1 MVFVS
6 ETYHRDL
13 NVKVICKYCQED
25 PPNLVENFSDGDLV
39 CGTCG
44 LVMPGGPI
52 VDTRSEWRTF
62 ANDEGGDDPSRVGAA
77 SNDLLPG
84 NQLDTIIS
92 SRDGSTGRAR
102 ELARAQGKSTSARN
116 ERQLV
121 EAHKIIQQFCDA
133 INLPKQITDVVK
145 HLYNRVQD
153 AKTLKGKTQ
162 DSIIA
167 SCIVIATRQSDVPRT
182 FKEICALTRVEKRDL
197 GRVFKVVEKVLQEQA
212 QAGETEAIANPHMDS
227 SRTAYTATQATDA
240 ADLMS
245 RFCSALDLPVYVQ
258 TAATELA
265 KKDAAKTK
273 LAGRAPTTIASAEIY
288 FMSHLFGMGRSAADI
303 SKIAGVSDSTIRN
316 AYKLLWA
323 VKDQF
328 MDERWIADKS
338 TQPVSSLFGDISATD
353 SSSNSADES
362 TPYVPEE
369 DDIFPAQQFFASAMK
384 AGVLK
389 NVDIESIYDIL
400 RQARAASLTAQ
411 PRLDMQRSAADP
423 STLSILGKILLR
435 AKSAVDTPE
444 AALERKKLGYFLL
457 RSANTPEATIF
468 ISRSILRSP
477 TATKEETEEAIA
489 TLSKLAQQNHP
500 DAAVI
505 LGGVLQSHGDLTKA
519 SALYKI
525 GAEAGNAE
533 GYLGLGRIQ
542 RTNGNH
548 HDALSSFKKA
558 ADMNHPYGH
567 FMLAIS
573 DPDAPESMTHLE
585 AAATKGIPEAAHNLG
600 ERHRLQGNKALA
612 QEWYEVAARAGFQIS
627 MVNLAMMLKD
637 NGEGKKA
644 SVWLEAAK
652 RGGGQVAEDAQRY
665 LEKWKTEVEE
675 KKGMCVVM

>member
-212 QAGETEAIANPHMDS
+212 QAGETEAMANPHMDS

-328 MDERWIADKS
+328 MDERWSADKRC
-338 TQPVSSLFGDISATD
+338 
-353 SSSNSADES
+353 
-362 TPYVPEE
+362 
-369 DDIFPAQQFFASAMK
+369 K
-384 AGVLK
+384 
-389 NVDIESIYDIL
+389 IENL
-400 RQARAASLTAQ
+400 
-411 PRLDMQRSAADP
+411 P
-423 STLSILGKILLR
+423 S
-435 AKSAVDTPE
+435 P
-444 AALERKKLGYFLL
+444 
-457 RSANTPEATIF
+457 
-468 ISRSILRSP
+468 
-477 TATKEETEEAIA
+477 
-489 TLSKLAQQNHP
+489 
-500 DAAVI
+500 
-505 LGGVLQSHGDLTKA
+505 
-519 SALYKI
+519 
-525 GAEAGNAE
+525 
-533 GYLGLGRIQ
+533 
-542 RTNGNH
+542 
-548 HDALSSFKKA
+548 
-558 ADMNHPYGH
+558 
-567 FMLAIS
+567 
-573 DPDAPESMTHLE
+573 
-585 AAATKGIPEAAHNLG
+585 
-600 ERHRLQGNKALA
+600 
-612 QEWYEVAARAGFQIS
+612 
-627 MVNLAMMLKD
+627 
-637 NGEGKKA
+637 
-644 SVWLEAAK
+644 
-652 RGGGQVAEDAQRY
+652 
-665 LEKWKTEVEE
+665 
-675 KKGMCVVM
+675 